1 MATTAFD
8 GVGVRPE
15 HDVSKEFDIEKSI
28 NPQSHAHPVE
38 VGSDGASNSYTDS
51 EKFQPGVQRVR
62 AITEIWS
69 KSTLIS
75 MFILYDFHPLFHTLD
90 M

>member
-8 GVGVRPE
+8 TDGVRPA
-15 HDVSKEFDIEKSI
+15 HDVSKEFDVEKSI
-28 NPQSHAHPVE
+28 NHNAQAVE
-38 VGSDGASNSYTDS
+38 A

-69 KSTLIS
+69 KQTLIA
-75 MFILYDFHPLFHTLD
+75 MFIL
-90 M
+90 

>member
-1 MATTAFD
+1 MATTTFD
-8 GVGVRPE
+8 LDAVRPE

-38 VGSDGASNSYTDS
+38 TGSDGGLKADNDSN
-51 EKFQPGVQRVR
+51 KFQPGVQRVR

-75 MFILYDFHPLFHTLD
+75 MFIL
-90 M
+90 

>member
-8 GVGVRPE
+8 TDGVRPA
-15 HDVSKEFDIEKSI
+15 HDVSKEFDVEKSI
-28 NPQSHAHPVE
+28 NHTSQGVE
-38 VGSDGASNSYTDS
+38 AGSDGGYKTDDS

-69 KSTLIS
+69 KQTLIA
-75 MFILYDFHPLFHTLD
+75 MFIL
-90 M
+90 

>member
-8 GVGVRPE
+8 TDAVRPE
-15 HDVSKEFDIEKSI
+15 YDVSKGLDMEKNVTPIS
-28 NPQSHAHPVE
+28 NAHQME
-38 VGSDGASNSYTDS
+38 TGSDGGVKADNDS
-51 EKFQPGVQRVR
+51 DRFQPGVQRVR

-75 MFILYDFHPLFHTLD
+75 MFIL
-90 M
+90 